1 MKHVLFICS
10 VLLLIAGG
18 LSAQMKLI
26 GMKGDVAIRH
36 GVSEQWVAVAQG
48 DVLKPE
54 DSIRLGKKASATVM
68 TENNVK
74 LQIPEMTVLDL
85 SDLRMLTQEELLLK
99 LAMERVRI
107 VPDQGRENDFH
118 IPRTTTVHGSN
129 MGGVHA
135 SASSNSNA
143 GMMQLN
149 GVKVLYN
156 NGYYATSVIRAK
168 EVFRLVP
175 ETAGIIDARLIVAS
189 ALEKL
194 SVKGEALTEYTEI
207 AKENLS
213 SAQRTLV
220 EGRIAQLKN
229 SR

>member
-1 MKHVLFICS
+1 MKHVLLICS
-10 VLLLIAGG
+10 VLLLVAGS
-18 LSAQMKLI
+18 LSAQMKLT
-26 GMKGDVAIRH
+26 GMKGDVSIRH

-54 DSIRLGKKASATVM
+54 DSIRLGKKSSATVM
-68 TENNVK
+68 TENNMK

-85 SDLRMLTQEELLLK
+85 SDLRTLTQEELLLK

-129 MGGVHA
+129 MGGAPTAV
-135 SASSNSNA
+135 SSNAN
-143 GMMQLN
+143 GGIMQLN
-149 GVKVLYN
+149 GVRVLYN
-156 NGYYATSVIRAK
+156 NGYFATSVLKAK

-175 ETAGIIDARLIVAS
+175 ETSTMIDTRLIVAS

-194 SVKGEALTEYTEI
+194 NVRSEALTEYTEI

-213 SAQRTLV
+213 QSQRALV